1 VTIDSVPATKPAVF
15 NSSTQTVRLPS
26 TPNSGSISLTIPPS
40 PINYETRVRGN
51 GVLLPEQ
58 GVASASELMLKN
70 EAGAEIDAQ
79 FDILSHW
86 PDGSIK
92 SVLVH
97 AAISADTTNE
107 KIYTLDYGAGVLQS
121 SYSSNLGYT
130 ENAST
135 LTVSTGNARF
145 VISKTTGMMIEG
157 YADTAGD
164 QTYATQLITDCELFQ
179 QDSKDNASYSSDNE
193 TAATVTV
200 TKNGVMLIEVYAV
213 GRTRDVSNNDYT
225 EYRIWYRFYKDSDH
239 ADISYTMIDDA
250 PQHDIGNYLH
260 VSLPDRSPLI
270 DFECRNLGMNF
281 THNVTSNRQFIFG
294 GESSNSNGA
303 VTGEHYLFQT
313 GNIYANQNAVFSQDV
328 NATVDDA
335 TGRTET
341 YSGVQSGNRAK
352 GFSTIH
358 NGTTGVTLV
367 MADFWK
373 EWPHELSL
381 DTTNTKAHF
390 FPDRYHGGTFIRQ
403 HADNGG
409 FLEEPNTLYSIF
421 HGMAKTYRL
430 RVILHRSTP
439 DETKIENSVDDFN
452 NYRLQ
457 LRPSAQSLCD
467 SKALYDLSASDAV
480 SILKDQNVLD
490 FILLRSQTNRPHRVL
505 PYGWRYHGNVYRGG
519 WHTTYPMKVAGFY
532 NGNHFMGTQHF
543 TQYART
549 LVEDWYDQGVR
560 AARYFQDI
568 LVSHAPSTSSAGIY
582 PALEPLPKGIVRIL
596 NHDNPFIGGFGR
608 PDHNHAHC
616 GGLLEYFLMT
626 GDPRSEQVLTQ
637 MGDFYKHIFEWMFPN
652 PRPATYVS
660 GWSRAVGT
668 RAYIGAERDLAWAI
682 HIMNQYIKM
691 TNDAAAHQNEGTRA
705 MSFLLDW
712 WKQGGPH
719 YIRDVQVST
728 CDYTQ
733 GTSTWLLDQSDNTT
747 STLKTNGNSP
757 WMCSALLM
765 ACLHW
770 YDNELR
776 YNNSGLD
783 LQEFR
788 EMLYQVCQFIN
799 VWGYNETA
807 QEYEYTMDPA
817 RSIPD
822 KNGAQ
827 LLISPMAKIY
837 LLCKADKDAS
847 NLANPEWY
855 DTATWKTRILF
866 YGLRWETT
874 QFSTGQSGGFY
885 GYELSHDQSFW
896 TNLATI
902 RAE

>member
-1 VTIDSVPATKPAVF
+1 MTIDSVAITKAAVY
-15 NSSTQTVRLPS
+15 NASTNNVTLPS
-26 TPNSGSISLTIPPS
+26 TQNSGSISLTIPPS

-51 GVLLPEQ
+51 GVLLPYQ
-58 GVASASELMLKN
+58 GVASTSELVLKN
-70 EAGAEIDAQ
+70 EAGSELDAQ
-79 FDILSHW
+79 FDILAQW
-86 PDGSIK
+86 PDGTIK

-107 KIYTLDYGAGVLQS
+107 KIYTLDYGAGVTQS
-121 SYSSNLGYT
+121 AYSSNLGYT

-179 QDSKDNASYSSDNE
+179 QDAKDDVNYSSDNE

-200 TKNGVMLIEVYAV
+200 TKNGVMLIEVYVA
-213 GRTRDVSNNDYT
+213 GRTRDASNNDYT
-225 EYRIWYRFYKDSDH
+225 EYRIWYRFYKNSDH
-239 ADISYTMIDDA
+239 ADIFYTMVDDK
-250 PQHDIGNYLH
+250 PQADIGNYI
-260 VSLPDRSPLI
+260 SSTGTERSPSL

-281 THNVTSNRQFIFG
+281 THNVTSNRQYIFG
-294 GESSNSNGA
+294 GEASNSNGS
-303 VTGEHYLFQT
+303 VTGEHYIFQT
-313 GNIYANQNAVFSQDV
+313 GNIYSNQNAAFSQDV

-341 YSGVQSGNRAK
+341 FSGVQSGNRAK

-358 NGTTGVTLV
+358 DGTSGVTLV

-390 FPDRYHGGTFIRQ
+390 FPDRYHGGTIVSK
-403 HADNGG
+403 HAESGG
-409 FLEEPNTLYSIF
+409 FLVEPNTLYSIF

-457 LRPSAQSLCD
+457 LRQTAQSMCE
-467 SKALYDLSASDAV
+467 SKALYDLIASDAV

-519 WHTTYPMKVAGFY
+519 WHTTYPMKIPGYY
-532 NGNHFMGTQHF
+532 NGNHFVSTQMF

-560 AARYFQDI
+560 GTRHFMDH

-582 PALEPLPKGIVRIL
+582 ASIEPLPKGMIRIL
-596 NHDNPFIGGFGR
+596 NHDNPFQGAIGR
-608 PDHNHAHC
+608 PNNNHAHC
-616 GGLLEYFLMT
+616 GGLLEYFLLT
-626 GDPRSEQVLTQ
+626 GDPRAEQVLDEL
-637 MGDFYKHIFEWMFPN
+637 GAYYKYIFPWLFPN
-652 PRPATYVS
+652 PRPSTYDGS
-660 GWSRAVGT
+660 WSRALGT
-668 RAYIGAERDLAWAI
+668 RAYIDAERNIAWPI
-682 HIMNQYIKM
+682 HILNQYIKSS
-691 TNDAAAHQNEGTRA
+691 NDADAHKTEATRA
-705 MSFLLDW
+705 MQFLIDW

-747 STLKTNGNSP
+747 ASLKTNGNSP
-757 WMCSALLM
+757 WMSAALLM

-770 YDNELR
+770 YDNELL
-776 YNNSGLD
+776 YNNSGLN
-783 LQEFR
+783 LLEFR
-788 EMLYQVCQFIN
+788 EMLYQVCQFVN
-799 VWGYNETA
+799 LWGYNETG

-817 RSIPD
+817 RSILD

-847 NLANPEWY
+847 NLSNPEWY
-855 DTATWKTRILF
+855 DTTTWKSRILF
-866 YGLRWETT
+866 YGNRWETT

-896 TNLATI
+896 KNLATI